1 MKIIITGSSGFI
13 GQALVNKLKKE
24 KIILLSRDLS
34 LKKKKKK
41 LKLFYNFEKRL
52 KSKIKCDILIHTAG
66 ITPQKIHNY
75 SNYKKINYQGLKNI
89 INNFE
94 IKNKLIFLSTTDI
107 YKNKFTN
114 RIAKEN
120 SKINFNELS
129 DYSKSKLLCERYLK
143 NLDVKKYN
151 FKKIVL
157 RLPGIVGKNN
167 HNNFISNIV
176 KNIITRKKIFF
187 FEGNNFF
194 NNIYHVD
201 YLVDFIKSILKKKFT
216 KNFYLINVATNNPIK
231 IKSIFKLINKKA
243 IFEEKNLDKKE
254 SYSFIL
260 DVSNLRKHYK
270 KLSTKKMIYKYFK
283 SSGVAI

>member
-41 LKLFYNFEKRL
+41 FKLFYNFEKKL

-75 SNYKKINYQGLKNI
+75 SNYKKINYQGLINI

-176 KNIITRKKIFF
+176 KNIITRKKII
-187 FEGNNFF
+187 FF